1 MHRRQ
6 CLGLL
11 LGAACLPWQAWALE
25 APTPPEVLATWPQAR
40 STGHGRLRFM
50 GLRVYDAR
58 LWRAGAEGTALDDWG
73 TQPLALE
80 IHYLR
85 ALDGKQI
92 AERSLDEMRRQGDIP
107 PDTAQSWLAQMNKLF
122 PDVKTGD
129 RLTGLNLPGEG
140 ARFYVNGKR
149 RGEVRD
155 TEFARR
161 FFGIWLAP
169 QSSESKLRAAL
180 LGQGKP

>member
-1 MHRRQ
+1 MQRRQ
-6 CLGLL
+6 GLWLL
-11 LGAACLPWQAWALE
+11 LGAACLPGPGWALE

-40 STGHGRLRFM
+40 STGYGRLRFM

-58 LWRAGAEGTALDDWG
+58 LWRAESEGAALDDWG

-80 IHYLR
+80 IRYLR
-85 ALDGKQI
+85 ALEGKQI
-92 AERSLDEMRRQGDIP
+92 AERSLDEMRRQGDIN
-107 PDTAQSWLAQMNKLF
+107 PDTAQGWLAQMVKLF
-122 PDVKTGD
+122 PNVKNGD

-140 ARFYVNGKR
+140 ARFYLNGQR

-169 QSSESKLRAAL
+169 QSSDSKLRAAL